1 MLAGQHLPV
10 CRCYRAVFNAKH
22 DDRNIAF
29 GRHFPAEQ
37 RRGHFAA
44 ARLQN
49 LKYAA
54 FAFGAAAVVY
64 NFKFFTLILTEKY
77 IIMLHCVDELA
88 GNVYN

>member
-1 MLAGQHLPV
+1 MLAGQHLSV
-10 CRCYRAVFNAKH
+10 CRCYCAVFNAKH
-22 DDRNIAF
+22 DNGNIAF

-54 FAFGAAAVVY
+54 FAFSAAAVVY
-64 NFKFFTLILTEKY
+64 YFKFFTVILTEKY
-77 IIMLHCVDELA
+77 TIMLHCVDELTV
-88 GNVYN
+88 NVYN

>member
-1 MLAGQHLPV
+1 MLAGQYLSV
-10 CRCYRAVFNAKH
+10 CRCYCAVFNAKH
-22 DDRNIAF
+22 DDGNIAF

-54 FAFGAAAVVY
+54 FAFSAAAVVY
-64 NFKFFTLILTEKY
+64 YFKFFTVILTEKY
-77 IIMLHCVDELA
+77 AIMLHCVDELTV
-88 GNVYN
+88 NVYN